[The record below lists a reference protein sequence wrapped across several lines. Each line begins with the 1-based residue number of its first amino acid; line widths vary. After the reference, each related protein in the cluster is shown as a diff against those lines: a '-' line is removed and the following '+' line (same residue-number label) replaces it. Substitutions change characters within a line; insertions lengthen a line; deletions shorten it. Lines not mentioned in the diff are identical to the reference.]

1 MGRRA
6 GINELLTT
14 GLARLGALPG
24 WVAFRVLA
32 VGALACAALV
42 LLPFASGRNLAAPCG
57 RYPFSDSSTHWEAV
71 FGHRTSVA
79 EANLLRRQLEAK
91 AIKGI
96 QLERDYCDDIE
107 LSLPGLD
114 APAERDAF
122 AQEAGTSR
130 VAFSFEPPDNQKPNH
145 GGEATA
151 VFGHRPT
158 LKRASDLLG
167 EVAVKG
173 WHEADIVR
181 VSLHDWKVVV
191 RHIPVGVE
199 GSFASEAAGAGYT
212 VTFEG

>member
-24 WVAFRVLA
+24 WVAFRVLV

-42 LLPFASGRNLAAPCG
+42 LLPSASGRNLAAPCG

-107 LSLPGLD
+107 LEIPGVD
-114 APAERDAF
+114 SPADRAAF
-122 AQEAGTSR
+122 FDEAHTSG
-130 VAFSFEPPDNQKPNH
+130 VGVVFESPDSEKPNPA
-145 GGEATA
+145 GQASA

-158 LKRASDLLG
+158 LKRASDLLL
-167 EVAVKG
+167 EVSAKG
-173 WHEADIVR
+173 WREADLVR
-181 VSLHDWKVVV
+181 VTLRDWKVLL
-191 RHIPVGVE
+191 RHVPQSGE
-199 GSFASEAAGAGYT
+199 SDFAAEARGGGYT